1 MNHAR
6 CIVLASQQQERA
18 QPMSDVRDVMMV
30 GRRTDGTPVRRPL
43 SPHLQVY
50 RPQLTSV
57 LSILNRMSG
66 VVSAVG
72 TLLMVW
78 WLVAAASSPHA
89 FATASGFIGSW
100 FGMLLM
106 LGWTAAMFYHL
117 FAGLRHLAWDSGYG
131 WKLPEVYASGW
142 AVVIATAAATV
153 LVWGAGAVVLIWS

>member
-1 MNHAR
+1 
-6 CIVLASQQQERA
+6 
-18 QPMSDVRDVMMV
+18 MSDVRDVMMV
-30 GRRTDGTPVRRPL
+30 GRKTDGTPVRRPL

-50 RPQLTSV
+50 RPQITSV

-66 VVSAVG
+66 VASAIG

-89 FATASGFIGSW
+89 LAVASGFIGSW

-117 FAGLRHLAWDSGYG
+117 FAGLRHLAWDAGYG
-131 WKLPEVYASGW
+131 WSLPEVYASGR
-142 AVVIATAAATV
+142 AVVIATVVATV
-153 LVWGAGAVVLIWS
+153 LVWGAGFIVLVGS